1 MEEKVKENKVCVT
14 GFTLNEY
21 LFMLPALRSMMGR
34 ISVEYVA
41 DLKQLKARDYEC
53 DVICINCAINF
64 YELELYF
71 IFLEQKYGNSRPKVM
86 CLATQ
91 DVPSES
97 VEIMMKHN
105 AEYIMI
111 GLQDEEEFAACR
123 KAFESNKFYRAKGS
137 FNTFR
142 QFRQDH
148 IEIYEGLSKNQKY
161 AFIYIMMGKTQK
173 QFQIDFGFNSLN
185 TAATHWKQV
194 LKKFNV
200 KNAIELVRK
209 F

>member
-1 MEEKVKENKVCVT
+1 MEEKVKEKKVCVT
-14 GFTLNEY
+14 GFSYNEY
-21 LFMLPALRSMMGR
+21 LFMLPAIRAMMGR
-34 ISVEYVA
+34 ISVEYIA
-41 DLKQLKARDYEC
+41 DLKQLKARDCEC
-53 DVICINCAINF
+53 DVICINGAISF

-71 IFLEQKYGNSRPKVM
+71 IFLKQKYGNSRPKVM
-86 CLATQ
+86 CLAWQ
-91 DVPSES
+91 GVPSES
-97 VEIMMKHN
+97 IEIMMNHN
-105 AEYIMI
+105 AEYIMLD
-111 GLQDEEEFAACR
+111 LQDEEEFAACR

-137 FNTFR
+137 FNAFR
-142 QFRQDH
+142 LFRPDH

-161 AFIYIMMGKTQK
+161 AFIYIMLGKTQK

>member
-41 DLKQLKARDYEC
+41 DLKQLKAGDYEC

-97 VEIMMKHN
+97 VEIMMKQCWIDGDM
-105 AEYIMI
+105 EFQTDDTYF
-111 GLQDEEEFAACR
+111 FAAVPVLEALGET
-123 KAFESNKFYRAKGS
+123 KEA
-137 FNTFR
+137 
-142 QFRQDH
+142 
-148 IEIYEGLSKNQKY
+148 EI
-161 AFIYIMMGKTQK
+161 
-173 QFQIDFGFNSLN
+173 
-185 TAATHWKQV
+185 
-194 LKKFNV
+194 KK
-200 KNAIELVRK
+200 L
-209 F
+209 